1 MKTLKSKY
9 SRGNIRHKW
18 KIQQC
23 RSEKQ
28 YFDYDKDCEKQYF
41 DYDKDC
47 ENCEASEYCRTEDV
61 QPYYVNIASSVLI
74 FADSYEN
81 AKTYAG
87 NGHGWL
93 LDKEIVSGLPVDLKV
108 VEDRVTFKA
117 CDE

>member
-9 SRGNIRHKW
+9 SQGNLRYKW

-23 RSEKQ
+23 IS
-28 YFDYDKDCEKQYF
+28 EKQYF

-47 ENCEASEYCRTEDV
+47 ENCEARAYCHAEGV

-81 AKTYAG
+81 AKNYAG
-87 NGHGWL
+87 KGHGWL
-93 LDKEIVSGLPVDLKV
+93 LDKEIVSSLPVELKV
-108 VEDRVTFKA
+108 VNDRVTFKA

>member
-9 SRGNIRHKW
+9 SQGNLKNKW

-28 YFDYDKDCEKQYF
+28 YFDYE
-41 DYDKDC
+41 KDC
-47 ENCEASEYCRTEDV
+47 ENCEAREQCNAEDI

-74 FADSYEN
+74 FADTYEN

-108 VEDRVTFKA
+108 AEDRVKLRA

>member
-9 SRGNIRHKW
+9 VQGNLKHKW

-28 YFDYDKDCEKQYF
+28 YFDYEKDCK
-41 DYDKDC
+41 
-47 ENCEASEYCRTEDV
+47 NCEARDCCRAEDV
-61 QPYYVNIASSVLI
+61 QPYYVNIASCVLI

-81 AKTYAG
+81 AKNYAG

-108 VEDRVTFKA
+108 IDDQVTLRA
-117 CDE
+117 CDK